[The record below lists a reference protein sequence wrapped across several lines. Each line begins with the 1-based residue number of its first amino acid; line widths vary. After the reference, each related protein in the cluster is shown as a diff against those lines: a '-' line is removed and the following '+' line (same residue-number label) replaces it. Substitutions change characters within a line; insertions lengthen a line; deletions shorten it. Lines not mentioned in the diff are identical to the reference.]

1 MTQEETIK
9 IMSILG
15 AFYSGGKNNPKM
27 QAKAWHMILQKYKYE
42 TAQQAVL
49 NFAENDTRE
58 YATFPAVGVIVKEI
72 RKQRMLEE
80 KPVKDVIRGV
90 IMGKK
95 YEDLDT
101 EAKSLISETKYED
114 WLSLNSEYFV
124 SKADVFADQL
134 TTGHTL
140 MIE

>member
-1 MTQEETIK
+1 MTKEETVK
-9 IMSILG
+9 IMSMLG
-15 AFYSGGKNNPKM
+15 AFYSGSKNNAKM
-27 QAKAWHMILQKYKYE
+27 QAGAWHLILQKYKYE

-80 KPVKDVIRGV
+80 KPIKDVIRGV
-90 IMGKK
+90 ITGKK
-95 YEDLDT
+95 YEDLDA
-101 EAKSLISETKYED
+101 EAKKIISEAKYED

>member
-1 MTQEETIK
+1 MTKDETVK
-9 IMSILG
+9 IMSMLG
-15 AFYSGGKNNPKM
+15 AFYSGSKNNAKM
-27 QAKAWHMILQKYKYE
+27 QAAAWHMILEKYDFEIAKK
-42 TAQQAVL
+42 AVL
-49 NFAENDTRE
+49 NFAENDTRD

-80 KPVKDVIRGV
+80 KPVRDVIRGV

>member
-1 MTQEETIK
+1 MTKEETVK
-9 IMSILG
+9 IMSMLG
-15 AFYSGGKNNPKM
+15 ALYGEGKSNPKNM
-27 QAKAWHMILQKYKYE
+27 AAVWHMIIGKYDYE

-80 KPVKDVIRGV
+80 KPVRDVIRGV

-101 EAKSLISETKYED
+101 EAKELISETKYED
-114 WLSLNSEYFV
+114 WLRLNSEYFV